1 MILFYTILLAHLI
14 ADFVQPAALVKWTKR
29 SVAGLLVHTGVYFI
43 LSLIVLF
50 GYGPYWWFWL
60 IVLGFSHFVLD
71 RFKIWLNE
79 KVSYLNLY
87 VFVLDQIL
95 HVAVIAGV
103 VALAGFADFGLSP
116 FLRLVS
122 KYAAWLPIIT
132 AYIIATFGASVLV
145 FEAGRTL
152 SASNSDRAN
161 NIVISFKDRLLGMFE
176 RALAVTLLLTEL
188 YFLAPLSF
196 VFSIRELVRRWGG
209 KAGEKHVAE
218 LVTSA
223 LVAFVIGLLLRIY
236 GY

>member
-1 MILFYTILLAHLI
+1 MF
-14 ADFVQPAALVKWTKR
+14 
-29 SVAGLLVHTGVYFI
+29 VHTGVY
-43 LSLIVLF
+43 IVLTAIALF
-50 GYGPYWWFWL
+50 GYGAYWWLWL
-60 IVLGFSHFVLD
+60 LVLSFSHFVLD
-71 RFKIWLNE
+71 RLKIWLNE
-79 KVSYLNLY
+79 RFSYLNLY

-103 VALAGFADFGLSP
+103 VASAGFGYFGLSP
-116 FLRLVS
+116 FLRLIS
-122 KYAAWLPIIT
+122 KHARWLPIIT

-152 SASNSDRAN
+152 SASNPDRAN
-161 NIVISFKDRLLGMFE
+161 NIVISFKDRLPGIFE
-176 RALAVTLLLTEL
+176 RALAVTLLLSEL

-209 KAGEKHVAE
+209 KAGEKQLAE

-223 LVAFVIGLLLRIY
+223 LAAFVIGLLLRIY